1 VHTVVPE
8 AIIARPTWPHGSSSF
23 SRRRRYYL
31 HVLMSRSAGFAKRV
45 RRTQVHIIGKD
56 ILRFHAVYWP
66 GMLLSAGLPLPR
78 RVFGHGFLTSG
89 GLKMGKA
96 LGNVVDPGVRRQEQD
111 IVLDCLASVLASTS
125 MLAKAL
131 AAQHRA

>member
-1 VHTVVPE
+1 MAEVH
-8 AIIARPTWPHGSSSF
+8 A
-23 SRRRRYYL
+23 
-31 HVLMSRSAGFAKRV
+31 
-45 RRTQVHIIGKD
+45 QVHIIGKD

-96 LGNVVDPGVRRQEQD
+96 LGNVVDPEVRSQEQD
-111 IVLDCLASVLASTS
+111 RKVSRMESLMLASIEASPG
-125 MLAKAL
+125 L
-131 AAQHRA
+131 

>member
-1 VHTVVPE
+1 
-8 AIIARPTWPHGSSSF
+8 
-23 SRRRRYYL
+23 
-31 HVLMSRSAGFAKRV
+31 M
-45 RRTQVHIIGKD
+45 HIIGKD

-96 LGNVVDPGVRRQEQD
+96 LGNVVDPE
-111 IVLDCLASVLASTS
+111 VLRTPSAHPDPNLSV
-125 MLAKAL
+125 AL
-131 AAQHRA
+131 SGARPSYLPSVALHVDSIESWMCCMTAVS

>member
-1 VHTVVPE
+1 MGPKLVFCG
-8 AIIARPTWPHGSSSF
+8 A
-23 SRRRRYYL
+23 
-31 HVLMSRSAGFAKRV
+31 
-45 RRTQVHIIGKD
+45 QVHIIGKD

-111 IVLDCLASVLASTS
+111 FATNRV
-125 MLAKAL
+125 
-131 AAQHRA
+131 